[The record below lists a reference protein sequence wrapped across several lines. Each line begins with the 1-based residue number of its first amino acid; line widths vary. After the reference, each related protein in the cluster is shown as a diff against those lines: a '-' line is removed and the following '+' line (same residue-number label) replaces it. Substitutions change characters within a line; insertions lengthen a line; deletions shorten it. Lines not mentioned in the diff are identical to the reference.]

1 MKRSVSETHRTVANE
16 FTRDEG
22 GAQKRLRAAVFGGI
36 ATERQDEIDAIAA
49 SSLELKLGDRV
60 CLAWI
65 RLSADN
71 PGGAYPELDTNF
83 QMLPQILELMPDR
96 RVILVGDDPGDKVPK
111 PEKNLIKFWGEPH
124 KLNRAEQVYLL
135 WRISQQFDTIAV
147 GMESGALEMPALV
160 GVKTIYLERAAM
172 RAGKA

>member
-1 MKRSVSETHRTVANE
+1 VFDPRSVIEIYYDAHYDLRQVKLARAKAFGRIGADEALQLMGAGHKSAEGIRAAMVSLGIDRGRIRLVYTGDVENGKMKRSVSETHRTVANE

-83 QMLPQILELMPDR
+83 QMLP
-96 RVILVGDDPGDKVPK
+96 
-111 PEKNLIKFWGEPH
+111 
-124 KLNRAEQVYLL
+124 
-135 WRISQQFDTIAV
+135 
-147 GMESGALEMPALV
+147 
-160 GVKTIYLERAAM
+160 
-172 RAGKA
+172 